1 MHPAKKVA
9 MNTGFLYARM
19 AITVFISLYSTRLI
33 LQALGDND
41 FGLFSI
47 IGGAIAMLTFLNN
60 AMATATQRFLSYA
73 NGEGNVLKQKQI
85 FNVSIVLHFIVSFLV
100 LIVLEVAGYF
110 LLNGVL
116 NIPEGRLGAA
126 KIIYQ
131 FMVANTFFT
140 IISVPYDAIINAHE
154 NMFLVAILG
163 VIEAICKLLIAV
175 YITYTNGDT
184 LIIYGFLMT
193 LLTISLLIIRRIY
206 CHHHYDEVSY
216 SVKKYFNK
224 PLSKEIGAF
233 AGWSLLGSASSM
245 ISNYGQGIVLNIFFG
260 TKVNTA
266 QGIAGQVSGQLGA
279 FATTMMKALNPLIA
293 KSEGSGNRS
302 LMIEAVMSGS
312 KISFFLLAFFFIP
325 VMIEMPYIFN
335 IWLENVPEFAIIFC
349 QLLLIRNLVEQL
361 FIALNSS
368 ILAHGKIKR
377 YEIISS
383 ILSYLPLII
392 SYILFA
398 NGYPA
403 YHIYSTYIIYAMLAS
418 TVNTY
423 FAWKNFNFPVITFLK
438 NVVARSIYTF
448 LIVLFIAYVPRIL
461 LPEGFVRLLI
471 VTTISS
477 FMLPIAIWTIGFD
490 SIDRGRIKLLIMPA
504 LTRLYIKVTSN

>member
-9 MNTGFLYARM
+9 INTGFLYARM
-19 AITVFISLYSTRLI
+19 AITVFISLYATRLI
-33 LQALGDND
+33 LNALGTQD

-73 NGEGNVLKQKQI
+73 QGEGDILKQKQI
-85 FNVSIVLHFIVSFLV
+85 FNVSIVLHFIVAILV
-100 LIVLEVAGYF
+100 LILLEVAGYF
-110 LLNGVL
+110 LLNGIL
-116 NIPEGRLGAA
+116 NIPEGRIGAA
-126 KIIYQ
+126 RIIYQ

-140 IISVPYDAIINAHE
+140 IISVPYDAVINAHE

-163 VIEAICKLLIAV
+163 IIEAVGKLIIAI
-175 YITYTNGDT
+175 YITYSDNDA
-184 LIIYGFLMT
+184 LIIYGFLIT
-193 LLTISLLIIRRIY
+193 ILTIALLIIRRIY
-206 CHHHYDEVSY
+206 CHRQYEEVLY
-216 SVKKYFNK
+216 SLKKYFNK
-224 PLSKEIGAF
+224 PLSKQIGTF

-260 TKVNTA
+260 TRVNAA

-279 FATTMMKALNPLIA
+279 FATTMMKALNPVIA

-302 LMIEAVMSGS
+302 LMIEAVMAGS

-377 YEIISS
+377 YEIFSS
-383 ILSYLPLII
+383 LLSYLPLII
-392 SYILFA
+392 SYILFLY
-398 NGYPA
+398 GYPA
-403 YHIYSTYIIYAMLAS
+403 YYIYISFIIYAILAS
-418 TVNTY
+418 CINIY
-423 FAWKNFNFPVITFLK
+423 FAWSNFNFPVITFMK
-438 NVVARSIYTF
+438 NVVTRCIYTF
-448 LIVLFIAYVPRIL
+448 SIVISIAFIPRVL
-461 LPEGFVRLLI
+461 LPEGFIRLLI
-471 VTTISS
+471 ISTISCI
-477 FMLPIAIWTIGFD
+477 MLPIVIWTIGFD
-490 SIDRGRIKLLIMPA
+490 SIDRRRFKLLIMPV
-504 LTRLYIKVTSN
+504 LTRLYVKVTSI